1 MDLWINQ
8 EYRAIC
14 APLVVP
20 LSPELDTR
28 TLICKDRLHCSAPVQ
43 LYNPPNSQQYDQYN
57 QTPTHPDIMSSSTI
71 LSPAPAEL
79 KDKQPATLTS
89 NVLDSNSAGGSTA
102 DVTDTANDVSR
113 VLHGEP
119 SNEAFLRKDVSEA
132 HYKPT
137 ANYEGLHRYDPEYV
151 WEPSEEKRLVR
162 KVNSVILLLLDI
174 HLYIFQRPCCISIE
188 I

>member
-1 MDLWINQ
+1 M
-8 EYRAIC
+8 C
-14 APLVVP
+14 TAPLVVP

-28 TLICKDRLHCSAPVQ
+28 TLICEDRLHCSATVQ

-79 KDKQPATLTS
+79 NDKQPATLTS
-89 NVLDSNSAGGSTA
+89 NVLDSNSAGGSI
-102 DVTDTANDVSR
+102 VSR

-119 SNEAFLRKDVSEA
+119 SNEAFSRKDVSEA
-132 HYKPT
+132 YYKPT

-174 HLYIFQRPCCISIE
+174 LSNIFQRPCCTSIE